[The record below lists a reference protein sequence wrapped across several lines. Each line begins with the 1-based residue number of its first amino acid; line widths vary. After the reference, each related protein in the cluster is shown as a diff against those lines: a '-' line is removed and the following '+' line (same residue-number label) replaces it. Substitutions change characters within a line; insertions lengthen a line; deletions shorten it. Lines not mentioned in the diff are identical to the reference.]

1 MVRNLKWILQTLLA
15 GAILVLLVWAGGS
28 ILARPVGWRV
38 APPPP
43 PGQRVELRARDGVAL
58 EGSYW
63 PGAAEDV
70 PAVLLL
76 HGINNDRTI
85 FAAHS
90 RWLNELGYGVLAID
104 FRGHGA
110 SAAVER
116 TFGWRES
123 ADAEAALAWLRR
135 RSPERRIGVIGVS
148 LGGAAALLGEDGP
161 LPADALVLHAVYPHL
176 RKAILNRLER
186 SGSPL
191 AASLAEPLLSFQSW
205 LRYGVAPDRI
215 SPLRGIS
222 RFRGAVLV
230 IGGTADR
237 DTRIADSRA
246 LYQAAPGPKALWLIE
261 GASHV
266 ETSKL
271 WTDEYRARI
280 RCLFA
285 RTLGE
290 PPRHREAAR
299 PFEPPC
305 VTSPS
310 SWTVSSTP
318 ARATAS

>member
-1 MVRNLKWILQTLLA
+1 MWHPADMTRIYPRILQSLLA
-15 GAILVLLVWAGGS
+15 GAILGLLVWAGGS
-28 ILARPVGWRV
+28 ILARPVNWSV
-38 APPPP
+38 AAPAP
-43 PGQRVELRARDGVAL
+43 PGQRVELRSSDGVAL

-63 PGAAEDV
+63 PGAQEDG

-85 FAAHS
+85 FARHVP
-90 RWLNELGYGVLAID
+90 WLNGLGYAVLAID
-104 FRGHGA
+104 LRGHGA

-135 RSPERRIGVIGVS
+135 RTPARKVGVIGVS
-148 LGGAAALLGEDGP
+148 LGGAAVLLGGDGP
-161 LPADALVLHAVYPHL
+161 LPADALILHAVYPNL

-186 SGSPL
+186 SGSPT
-191 AASLAEPLLSFQSW
+191 AARLAEPMLSYQSW
-205 LRYGVAPDRI
+205 LRYGVSPDRI
-215 SPLRGIS
+215 SPQEGLR

-237 DTRIADSRA
+237 DTRIEDSRA
-246 LYQAAPGPKALWLIE
+246 LYEAAPGPKALWLVD
-261 GASHV
+261 GAGHV
-266 ETSKL
+266 QTSNL

-290 PPRHREAAR
+290 PRHRDAAR
-299 PFEPPC
+299 PFEQPC
-305 VTSPS
+305 ATSRS
-310 SWTVSSTP
+310 S
-318 ARATAS
+318 